1 MLSSMRNIF
10 RVPDLR
16 SKIIFTLAM
25 LALYRLG
32 AQLPVPGI
40 DFDAVLQ
47 LEEQAEAGGV
57 LGFLNLFSGG
67 ALTQFALFALGIM
80 PYITASIIMQ
90 ILTVAIPKLE
100 EWQQQGAVG
109 QRKITQYTRYLTLA
123 IAFLQATGLAFIFG
137 RGGGNNL
144 GNTGGIVVIPDFN
157 LARVGLVVLSLTAGM
172 ALLMWIGELISQR
185 GVGNGM
191 SLIIFASVVSTIP
204 FDGAALRAQEGNFYI
219 AAIAV
224 LFVALMVAI
233 VFVEQAQRRIP
244 VQFAKRVVGRRM
256 MGGTSTYIPP
266 EGQPGPALSP
276 SSLRRRFCFYRS
288 CFPTSSTGARC
299 SGSSTTTSCSLT
311 TSSTSSCSGCSSSG
325 SPTSIRPSRLIPSSR
340 PTTCASRAGSFPA
353 FGQGRRPRSTSP
365 AFSAASR
372 CLAPC
377 SWLASRSF
385 RRSSSTPPA
394 RLAA

>member
-1 MLSSMRNIF
+1 MRNIF

-256 MGGTSTYIPP
+256 MGGTSTYIPLKVN
-266 EGQPGPALSP
+266 QS
-276 SSLRRRFCFYRS
+276 RRYPHHLCDVGS
-288 CFPTSSTGARC
+288 VSTD
-299 SGSSTTTSCSLT
+299 
-311 TSSTSSCSGCSSSG
+311 
-325 SPTSIRPSRLIPSSR
+325 
-340 PTTCASRAGSFPA
+340 PA
-353 FGQGRRPRSTSP
+353 FQRRQLGHVAAVHQRQPR
-365 AFSAASR
+365 AA
-372 CLAPC
+372 
-377 SWLASRSF
+377 
-385 RRSSSTPPA
+385 
-394 RLAA
+394 